1 MQAYAVRAFPTYE
14 KEFASKT
21 QLRLLCD
28 AMRARAFEAVPGT
41 REAYERATARARVLD
56 DVEAAVRDADGGID
70 AFVRATDANGATR
83 SFDLRHATVDRWS
96 DFVCLRGLL
105 PLSCADPAAA
115 LADWVAFRD
124 ELLEPRSLA
133 PHDWVC
139 LKRFAL

>member
-1 MQAYAVRAFPTYE
+1 MQAYALRAFPTYE

-21 QLRLLCD
+21 QLRL
-28 AMRARAFEAVPGT
+28 A
-41 REAYERATARARVLD
+41 

-70 AFVRATDANGATR
+70 AFVRATDATDGATR